1 MHDHVRPNLLFPKTL
16 FSSMFEVLKFS
27 NFKKKNREFKPTLW
41 IGLVEES
48 SRSWLLHN
56 TVGLKSWLVIQK
68 SWTNLGF
75 CFDEIGESNLG
86 TKKFKRQ
93 RSCIIGRIQ
102 LKYIVKWKNISIISK
117 IKIPATNANHYGIF
131 LLVVVLFYCENYLD
145 LEVLYSH
152 QHQYCVVL
160 CAHKSKTLKCTAS
173 RMGRDFL
180 LKELRPT
187 TILPIN
193 SLAWFCEIEI

>member
-1 MHDHVRPNLLFPKTL
+1 MKFSFEIYKCSLSIEVSRFGLIAEIILFSLCHAWSCSTELTFPQNTLL
-16 FSSMFEVLKFS
+16 SSMFDVFT
-27 NFKKKNREFKPTLW
+27 FQKKIREFKPTLW

-117 IKIPATNANHYGIF
+117 IKIPSTNANHYGIF

-160 CAHKSKTLKCTAS
+160 CAHKS
-173 RMGRDFL
+173 
-180 LKELRPT
+180 
-187 TILPIN
+187 
-193 SLAWFCEIEI
+193 

>member
-1 MHDHVRPNLLFPKTL
+1 MIMFDRTYFSPKHSSPQCSKFLLF
-16 FSSMFEVLKFS
+16 KFQ
-27 NFKKKNREFKPTLW
+27 KEIREFKPTLW

-102 LKYIVKWKNISIISK
+102 LKYIVTWKNISIFSK
-117 IKIPATNANHYGIF
+117 IKIPSTNANHYGIF
-131 LLVVVLFYCENYLD
+131 LPVVVLFYCENYLD

-173 RMGRDFL
+173 RMGRDL
-180 LKELRPT
+180 GIEAYHNT
-187 TILPIN
+187 THEFTNLILWN
-193 SLAWFCEIEI
+193 WNLVLF

>member
-16 FSSMFEVLKFS
+16 FFPQCSKFLL
-27 NFKKKNREFKPTLW
+27 FKFQKKIREFKPTLW

-93 RSCIIGRIQ
+93 RSCIIGSIQ

-117 IKIPATNANHYGIF
+117 IKIPSTNANHYGIF
-131 LLVVVLFYCENYLD
+131 LLDSSSFILLWKLFGSRGTIFASASVLRRFM
-145 LEVLYSH
+145 
-152 QHQYCVVL
+152 
-160 CAHKSKTLKCTAS
+160 CA
-173 RMGRDFL
+173 
-180 LKELRPT
+180 
-187 TILPIN
+187 
-193 SLAWFCEIEI
+193 